1 VPQSQSSPLSCL
13 PLPQTAL
20 VQAWPAVGQ
29 VAPGSSWQ
37 VLEQPSPLV
46 VLPSSQVS
54 LPTMIV
60 PSPHFGEHRFP
71 GTRHSKPLSTLQ
83 VLEQPS
89 PLVVLPS
96 SQVSLPSS
104 TPSRT

>member
-1 VPQSQSSPLSCL
+1 
-13 PLPQTAL
+13 
-20 VQAWPAVGQ
+20 
-29 VAPGSSWQ
+29 
-37 VLEQPSPLV
+37 
-46 VLPSSQVS
+46 
-54 LPTMIV
+54 MIV

-104 TPSRT
+104 TPSPHLTTGQVQAFPGVEQMQPVSSWQVLEQPSLLTVLPSSQDSPSEG